1 MLAIGTSDGS
11 IKIFNLK
18 GYEQEIEQAHDHS
31 IIWLLFAP
39 NQGYLLSADDKNTLR
54 LWNLRDLS
62 MIMETQIPVESHD
75 YVTYMYTATLLTNQ
89 PLNHRHAF
97 IGISCGNIYILDLE
111 ASLLSTFFVDFKKQ
125 FPKSPADT
133 VTCIKCHP
141 DKMHRI
147 LISYE

>member
-62 MIMETQIPVESHD
+62 MIMET
-75 YVTYMYTATLLTNQ
+75 
-89 PLNHRHAF
+89 
-97 IGISCGNIYILDLE
+97 
-111 ASLLSTFFVDFKKQ
+111 
-125 FPKSPADT
+125 
-133 VTCIKCHP
+133 
-141 DKMHRI
+141 
-147 LISYE
+147 